1 MKPQALSAVSP
12 LVARKPPERVGAYAH
27 QAIKTY
33 TRHILKQEKGVLAHQ
48 DPEFLHQMRIGLRRL
63 RTTQTAL
70 APAIVLPKQVNE
82 RALKR
87 LGRVLG
93 RVRDLDVLQSWLA
106 KFVDQ
111 VKLKKSERKVL
122 RRLEKT
128 LNKQRKKYLIR
139 MDNYLHSQG
148 YKRLVKSIKR
158 WLKQPQYKSLA
169 CLPLRVALPDLQLP
183 MIGQLLMHPGWLVV
197 DDTNMTDLD
206 QVHDLRKYIKGVR
219 YQMGLF
225 REFYGEGYKTQIN
238 NFKQLQ
244 DLLGELQDEVVL
256 QTFLVKTL
264 GATWAKKIP
273 SLDRY
278 LQTQHQQLWQQWL
291 ILRQPYFALNR
302 RNALYQLFLQ

>member
-1 MKPQALSAVSP
+1 
-12 LVARKPPERVGAYAH
+12 
-27 QAIKTY
+27 
-33 TRHILKQEKGVLAHQ
+33 
-48 DPEFLHQMRIGLRRL
+48 MRIGLRRL

-70 APAIVLPKQVNE
+70 APAIALPKQVNE

-87 LGRVLG
+87 LGKVLG

-122 RRLEKT
+122 RWLEKT

-197 DDTNMTDLD
+197 DDTNMKDLD